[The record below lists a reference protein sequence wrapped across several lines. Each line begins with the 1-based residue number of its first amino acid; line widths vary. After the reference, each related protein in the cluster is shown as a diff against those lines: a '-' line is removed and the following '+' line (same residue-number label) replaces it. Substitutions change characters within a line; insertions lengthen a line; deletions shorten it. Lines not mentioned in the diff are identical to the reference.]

1 MVRVKVRAS
10 GLALAVVA
18 ALFLHSAAQAQTPT
32 QTWQEPRYNPEIGS
46 RWAVVSQS
54 LSEEKR
60 GDQTASNRIDSRT
73 EFSIDEKLADGF
85 RISYVTREIRLSG
98 SAPANAIAEKAFGS
112 VKNIVIR
119 ARTDA
124 SGKPLAIENLD
135 EVKSSM
141 RNVVASMARSFDS
154 NPQVAALVRQLMEG
168 FLIVDG
174 EQAASTY
181 MEDLP
186 QLAAGQSTGL
196 MPGAVRRE
204 DDSVPNPLGGDAL
217 KSKLE
222 TRLVTFDAAAGKARY
237 VRKRVVDPEALK
249 GTVAA
254 MAEKLAAAAG
264 GNKVTPEV
272 LRAIKDVSLAMDN
285 EATIDVEGGM
295 TRAVED
301 RSVYTASL
309 MGRQMR
315 KVERKTVTVT
325 RMK

>member
-1 MVRVKVRAS
+1 MLRP
-10 GLALAVVA
+10 ALAVVV
-18 ALFLHSAAQAQTPT
+18 ALCLHSAAQAQT
-32 QTWQEPRYNPEIGS
+32 WKEPRYNPEIGS

-60 GDQTASNRIDSRT
+60 GDQTVSNRIDTRT

-98 SAPANAIAEKAFGS
+98 SAPGNAIAEKAFGA
-112 VKNIVIR
+112 VKDIVIR

-124 SGKPLAIENLD
+124 AGKPLVVENLD

-141 RNVVASMARSFDS
+141 RSVVASMAQSFDS
-154 NPQVAALVRQLMEG
+154 NPKVAALIRQLMEG

-174 EQAASTY
+174 EQAAATY

-196 MPGAVRRE
+196 ILGEVKRE
-204 DDSVPNPLGGDAL
+204 DESVPNPLGGGAI
-217 KSKLE
+217 KSRLE

-237 VRKRVVDPEALK
+237 VRNRMLDPEALK
-249 GTVAA
+249 GTIATLV
-254 MAEKLAAAAG
+254 EKLAAAAG
-264 GNKVTPEV
+264 NQKVTPEV
-272 LRAIKDVSLAMDN
+272 LLAIKDVSLIMDN
-285 EATIDVEGGM
+285 KVTIDVEGGM

-301 RSVYTASL
+301 RSVMTASL

-315 KVERKTVTVT
+315 KVERKAVTVT